1 MQSSGR
7 TLSEVLDLGRTYLDA
22 SGVGEARLKCELLL
36 SRLLGVPRLAL
47 HMHRER
53 VLRDPEL
60 AAMRRALKR
69 LRRGEPVQYVIG
81 ETGFM
86 DHVFKTD
93 GRALV
98 PRPETEVLVQR
109 MLQDPSL
116 WEHEKPLI
124 ADVGTGSGC
133 IVLSLAAARPDGR
146 YLAIDISEDALA
158 LAQENAARLQLDD
171 HVIFYAGDLE
181 DVVEAEM
188 LDAIVANLPYIP
200 SAEIETLERSVRDF
214 EPRLALDGG
223 ASGLDIITDLIA
235 DAGIVLKSGGK
246 IFLEIGCEQ
255 GRAVRSLLD
264 ENGFVQ
270 IEVLPDLHGR
280 DRVVCGVLGYS

>member
-1 MQSSGR
+1 MQSEGK
-7 TLSEVLDLGRTYLDA
+7 TLREVLDLGHRYLADQ
-22 SGVGEARLKCELLL
+22 GVTEARLKCELLL

-47 HMHRER
+47 HLHREQQ
-53 VLRDPEL
+53 LREAQL
-60 AAMRRALKR
+60 EAMRRAMKR
-69 LRRGEPVQYVIG
+69 LRDGEPVQHVIG

-109 MLQDPSL
+109 VLQDPSL
-116 WEHEKPLI
+116 WEHEKPFI

-158 LAQENAARLQLDD
+158 LAQENAARLQL
-171 HVIFYAGDLE
+171 HEQVIFYAGDLE
-181 DVVEAEM
+181 DVVEPEM

-255 GRAVRSLLD
+255 GRAVKRLLE
-264 ENGFVQ
+264 ENGFSE
-270 IEVLPDLHGR
+270 IEVLPDLQGR
-280 DRVVCGVLGYS
+280 DRVVCGVLAGI